1 MRNIDSFC
9 INLPPFSNMH
19 NYTPKQQ
26 EAISTLDKNLQ
37 IIACAGSGKTQV
49 ISQRIIEIL
58 KTGVHPSKII
68 AFTYTDKAAGE
79 LQSRILKLCKEQI
92 PDKEGIADMYVGT
105 IHSWC
110 LNALQEYKYEYQKFS
125 VLDEIKLKL
134 FVDKNFKHIGMQELE
149 MERFK
154 DTGRFTALMG
164 ILREAQFHNQDEVPK
179 ELFVALE
186 KYETI
191 LKRNCYFDFTMIMS
205 DVVHCLQNDIHFI
218 DKIKKDIG
226 YLIVDEYQDVNPIQE
241 KIVNELYKLGSNICV
256 VGDDDQTIFQWR
268 GSHINY
274 IQEFSKRYNN
284 VHSVILDD
292 NFRSSNAIVDVS
304 LKCITNNAK
313 RLPKKMNATGFQ
325 QYERGDIM
333 YNQFQSVIAE
343 NDFIIEKI
351 NQLLGVAFKDKEES
365 EPRGLNYSDMVIL
378 VRKWAKASAIVEAL
392 TTAGIPFVISG
403 INNLFQRLEVLASK
417 AIFQYLNE
425 LIDKGVLKDYWQSLS
440 TQITDENFALA
451 LAYLDKNVV
460 SKQTYYERF
469 DFQKIFQEFLF
480 LVGVREDI
488 FPSQEDP
495 NAVGYSTAEVVFY
508 NLGMFSQIIQ
518 DFESIYYKS
527 DPKYK
532 INTFLNFLLYT
543 AEDNYAEGW
552 LNNSYKTPN
561 AVQIISIY
569 QSKGL
574 EFPVVFVPGLNKNY
588 LPTNQPT
595 GKQVWHHIN
604 RNLIIDV
611 ERYFPREEDERR
623 LMYVAITRSK
633 KFLLLSRAP
642 DGRMQGKESTFCAEI
657 RKSTYVFS
665 SLERDYSERVKLP
678 PSSTLEIQNISLNF
692 SLLKSFFE
700 CPYRFKF
707 LSFYGF
713 QSGFGARMGYGS
725 SIHNTLMEIHREFL
739 DGNPVAKE
747 QLKALLEK
755 HMHFPYATEGIAE
768 KMKAKADEAVNIY
781 YDTNEQ
787 DFKNI
792 QFAEQTIQLDLG
804 DGILVN
810 GKMDLIKKTNQD
822 GTIEKTIIDF
832 KSTENAQEYQ
842 ATIDQLQLYA
852 LGYKVLT
859 GENAD
864 FLEIYNLDKNEP
876 FRTELS
882 SSDLDTMKEKIR
894 NSANS
899 IRANDLEKT
908 CNDPDC
914 PCRFKT
920 TKIQTQPKLI
930 NK

>member
-1 MRNIDSFC
+1 MQS
-9 INLPPFSNMH
+9 
-19 NYTPKQQ
+19 YTSRQL
-26 EAISTLDKNLQ
+26 EAISTIDKNLQ

-58 KTGVHPSKII
+58 KKGVHPSKII
-68 AFTYTDKAAGE
+68 AFTYTEKAAGE
-79 LQSRILKLCKEQI
+79 LQARILKLCKEQLS
-92 PDKEGIADMYVGT
+92 ETQGIADMYVGT

-110 LNALQEYKYEYQKFS
+110 LNALQEYKYEYQKFT

-134 FVDKNFKHIGMQELE
+134 FVDKNFKNIGMQDLQ

-164 ILREAQFHNQDEVPK
+164 ILREAEFQDKNEVPE
-179 ELFVALE
+179 ELFVALN

-205 DVVHCLQNDIHFI
+205 EAVNCLKSDEKFI

-241 KIVNELYKLGSNICV
+241 KIVQELYNLGANLCV

-274 IQEFSKRYNN
+274 IQQFTKNYDN

-292 NFRSSNAIVDVS
+292 NFRSSNAIVDVALS
-304 LKCITNNAK
+304 CITNNTV

-325 QYERGDIM
+325 KYDRGDIL
-333 YNQFQSVIAE
+333 YNQYTSVADE
-343 NDFIIEKI
+343 NNFIIEKI
-351 NQLLGVAFKDKEES
+351 NQLRGVSFQDKQES
-365 EPRGLNYSDMVIL
+365 EHRGLNYSDMVIL
-378 VRKWAKASAIVEAL
+378 VRKWKKAEAIVDAL
-392 TTAGIPFVISG
+392 TQAGIPFVISG
-403 INNLFQRLEVLASK
+403 INNLFQRLEVRASQ

-425 LIDKGVLKDYWQSLS
+425 QIDKGVLKDYWQSLS
-440 TQITDENFALA
+440 PTITDENLNIAIKL
-451 LAYLDKNVV
+451 LDKNIV

-469 DFQKIFQEFLF
+469 DFQNLFQEFLF
-480 LVGVREDI
+480 LAGIREDI
-488 FPSQEDP
+488 FPSEEHP
-495 NAVGYSTAEVVFY
+495 EAVGYSTAEVVFY

-518 DFESIYYKS
+518 DFESIYYKT
-527 DPKYK
+527 DPPYK
-532 INTFLNFLLYT
+532 IATFLNFLRYT
-543 AEDNYAEGW
+543 AEDSYSEGW

-561 AVQIISIY
+561 AVQIMSIY

-574 EFPVVFVPGLNKNY
+574 EFPVVFIPGLNKNY
-588 LPTNQPT
+588 LPTKQPG
-595 GKQVWHHIN
+595 GKQVWHHID
-604 RNLIIDV
+604 RNLIVDV
-611 ERYFPREEDERR
+611 ERYFPSTEDERR

-633 KFLLLSRAP
+633 KFLLISRAP
-642 DGRMQGKESTFCAEI
+642 DGRQQGKESEFGSEI
-657 RKSTYVFS
+657 RKSSVVFS
-665 SLERDYSERVKLP
+665 ALDRDYAERDKLP
-678 PSSTLEIQNISLNF
+678 PASTLEVANISLNF

-707 LSFYGF
+707 ESFYGF
-713 QSGFGARMGYGS
+713 QSGFGARMGYGA
-725 SIHNTLMEIHREFL
+725 SIHHTLMEIHREFL
-739 DGNPVAKE
+739 DGNPVTKE
-747 QLKALLEK
+747 QLKGLLEK
-755 HMHFPYATEGIAE
+755 HMHFPYAIETVADA
-768 KMKAKADEAVNIY
+768 MKAKADEAVNIY
-781 YDTNEQ
+781 YDSNAN

-792 QFAEQTIQLDLG
+792 VFAEQDIQLDLN
-804 DGILVN
+804 DGIIVN

-832 KSTENAQEYQ
+832 KSTEKAQEYH

-852 LGYKVLT
+852 LGYKALT

-882 SSDLDTMKEKIR
+882 VRDLDSMKDKIR
-894 NSANS
+894 NAAND
-899 IRANDLEKT
+899 IRANNLNKT
-908 CNDPDC
+908 CNDPEC

-920 TKIQTQPKLI
+920 SK
-930 NK
+930 